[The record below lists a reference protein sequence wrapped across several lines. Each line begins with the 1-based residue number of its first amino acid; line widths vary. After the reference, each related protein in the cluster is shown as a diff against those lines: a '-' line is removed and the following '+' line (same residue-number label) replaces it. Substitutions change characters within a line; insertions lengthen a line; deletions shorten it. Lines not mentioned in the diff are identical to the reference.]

1 MMKQNK
7 SSMAKSSCPY
17 SNKLNSALHPTNWS
31 WILLC
36 HLALSRSWIIL
47 CHLALSRTISLF
59 PYVIFGLPLA
69 FAAPS
74 IFSHWRIHW
83 PTLHMFK
90 PSNTTLPL
98 FMLNWC
104 YHYFLTNNFS
114 LISK

>member
-7 SSMAKSSCPY
+7 SIMAKSSRPC
-17 SNKLNSALHPTNWS
+17 SNKLNSALLPTNWS

-36 HLALSRSWIIL
+36 HLALSR
-47 CHLALSRTISLF
+47 TISLL
-59 PYVIFGLPLA
+59 PYVIFGFPLA

-90 PSNTTLPL
+90 PSKMTLPL
-98 FMLNWC
+98 LCSIGAITTFSQIT
-104 YHYFLTNNFS
+104 FL
-114 LISK
+114 